1 MDGED
6 DGEDRNKDREWRGA
20 AEFGGEAFYFLTK
33 QNQAGF
39 PSDGSDGDW
48 WYLDR
53 LVSHEF

>member
-1 MDGED
+1 MTEIRKGVF
-6 DGEDRNKDREWRGA
+6 
-20 AEFGGEAFYFLTK
+20 EFVSK

-39 PSDGSDGDW
+39 PGDGSDGDW